1 MKDHGGRIAEGT
13 TAGGWVACTASFV
26 PQQVPFQSI
35 LILRGCLCL
44 LSPSVV
50 ERIPGNLHGGHK
62 KNTEHPSA
70 GRGLALCPLGCWR
83 CGVEWG
89 WDFRWALLSPLKP
102 HNSPGRREDLV
113 SEPWKLREKDTGG
126 RDHRPTR
133 NCPGLWKAP
142 PGLPVLGMYVL
153 PSIPIAK
160 AFSRSSFVKAGCC

>member
-102 HNSPGRREDLV
+102 HNSRGGAKTLSQSRGSCGRRTREDAT
-113 SEPWKLREKDTGG
+113 TG
-126 RDHRPTR
+126 
-133 NCPGLWKAP
+133 P
-142 PGLPVLGMYVL
+142 PGTAQGCGKLLPDSLSSACTFC
-153 PSIPIAK
+153 P
-160 AFSRSSFVKAGCC
+160 AFP